1 MPTRNSLIP
10 LSVLAVALASQPL
23 LAQDQ
28 LVKQALKKIA
38 SVEAALP
45 TLAAG
50 DIRAANKLLSDLKWA
65 NKRLNAA
72 YKKNTTHWRDAS
84 KRLAAAD
91 KSIRATASATPT
103 PAGKSK
109 PVAGSGKPTSAAP
122 RRGGAGTPANGTPAS
137 RGPVIGDQFAKLQQ
151 LQKEVNNGHR
161 NLNLLNK
168 AFMGDA
174 YRVGSTTKEIA
185 KLRARLAE
193 FPADDKNVKIVAA
206 GLKKFADQF
215 AQWQSE
221 YQADLAA
228 SDALKAQLDAI
239 TARYGS
245 KSLPG
250 AIFAPY
256 EQDKLRVWAS
266 RTNDLLQ
273 QLPADVAIIK
283 KATTNSIL
291 GKRAKNM
298 MHWVGRRVP
307 ERLKQQVS
315 QVQQVCNGAVKQSL
329 EIAKGIR
336 EIKPDD
342 THAIVNRVL
351 TDGALD
357 ESMSSLQAGMDA
369 VDLAATLDQAL
380 KVANAPD
387 RAAQR
392 KQFEETIVVLR
403 KLAKSSL
410 AKVRMPNP
418 IKLEA
423 AEIAKL
429 RKIATETLARKKYG
443 THPIQKLVVTT
454 KLSRKEKTEGD
465 IRGTVTGATITS
477 YHYVW
482 DEYRV
487 VTAEKVGE
495 EVWIYHNLLKY
506 YHSSDSITPQ
516 DQWILSKR
524 FQSTQILPENLNKK

>member
-1 MPTRNSLIP
+1 MPTP
-10 LSVLAVALASQPL
+10 TPVTLSTVLAVALASQPL

-28 LVKQALKKIA
+28 LVKQALKKIT

-50 DIRAANKLLSDLKWA
+50 DVRTANKLLSDLKWA
-65 NKRLNAA
+65 NKRLKAA
-72 YKKNTTHWRDAS
+72 YKKNTTHWRDAA

-109 PVAGSGKPTSAAP
+109 PAVGSSKPTTQPGSG
-122 RRGGAGTPANGTPAS
+122 GAKATA
-137 RGPVIGDQFAKLQQ
+137 GPVIGDQFAKLQQ
-151 LQKEVNNGHR
+151 LHKEITNGHR

-168 AFMGDA
+168 TYMGDA
-174 YRVGSTTKEIA
+174 YRVGWTKQEIA
-185 KLRARLAE
+185 KLQARLAA
-193 FPADDKNVKIVAA
+193 FPSDDKNVKIVTA

-215 AQWQSE
+215 AQWQAE
-221 YQADLAA
+221 YQADLTA
-228 SDALKAQLDAI
+228 SAGLKAQLDAI
-239 TARYGS
+239 TARYGA

-250 AIFAPY
+250 PIYAPY
-256 EQDKLRVWAS
+256 EQDKLRVWAARS
-266 RTNDLLQ
+266 NDLLQ
-273 QLPADVAIIK
+273 QLPADIAVVK
-283 KATTNSIL
+283 KATGNAIL

-307 ERLKQQVS
+307 ERLEQQVR

-329 EIAKGIR
+329 ATAKGIR

-357 ESMSSLQAGMDA
+357 RSMKSLQDGMDA
-369 VDLAATLDQAL
+369 VDMAATLDQAL
-380 KVANAPD
+380 KITDAPD

-392 KQFEETIVVLR
+392 KQFEETIVALR
-403 KLAKSSL
+403 QLAKSSL
-410 AKVRMPNP
+410 AKVRMPKP
-418 IKLEA
+418 VKLTADET
-423 AEIAKL
+423 AKL

-443 THPIQKLVVTT
+443 THPIQRLVVTT

-487 VTAEKVGE
+487 VTAEKVGD
-495 EVWIYHNLLKY
+495 EVWIFHNLLKY

-516 DQWILSKR
+516 DKWILSKR
-524 FQSTQILPENLNKK
+524 FQSTQILPENLDKL